1 MALSW
6 RLWIDA
12 GYGVDCF
19 LAKEMEYVH
28 RDYVLKVTVDHSGH
42 LQHDLGCWLNLS
54 VNELV
59 CPGEKLT
66 GVVRVSRQERKSS
79 RKENSG
85 RHSVTTLL
93 HQRPVEV

>member
-42 LQHDLGCWLNLS
+42 LQHDLGCWLNPS
-54 VNELV
+54 VNVLV
-59 CPGEKLT
+59 FPGEKLIE
-66 GVVRVSRQERKSS
+66 VVRVSRQERKSS

-85 RHSVTTLL
+85 QHSVTTLL
-93 HQRPVEV
+93 HQKRVEV